1 MPDPLERLRNYG
13 PETGYAS
20 PLAKEPTP
28 PARYS
33 PEFIEWYNIKW
44 EGKPNPAMPLDRTDR
59 ISNPY
64 RMFPKPPTWDKE
76 NPEDPWPYWGGG
88 GAGQGNVGGSINP
101 IYAPQLGR
109 EMPAG
114 REGFFDPWDD
124 PSPSDDELGRT
135 LGGKAPIPGDTRYKP
150 SSPPTPTAAEK
161 FIRENS
167 NMINQ

>member
-13 PETGYAS
+13 PETGYAA

-33 PEFIEWYNIKW
+33 PEFIKEYNKKW

-76 NPEDPWPYWGGG
+76 NPEGPWPYWGGG

-101 IYAPQLGR
+101 IFAPQLGR

-114 REGFFDPWDD
+114 RGGYFNPWDD
-124 PSPSDDELGRT
+124 P
-135 LGGKAPIPGDTRYKP
+135 
-150 SSPPTPTAAEK
+150 PPTTENLDRIRGGSAPTQAEK

-167 NMINQ
+167 SMVNQ